1 MSQVTADRILET
13 STTTGTDT
21 ETRGQ
26 FAIMYAAISV
36 NSLVDTYVFDS
47 NWKTMDRTFLPMPVS
62 LLKLIIHGGM
72 MNESANFANAEAHRT
87 AMLLSTTPETYD
99 FSTGWTAVHV

>member
-1 MSQVTADRILET
+1 
-13 STTTGTDT
+13 
-21 ETRGQ
+21 
-26 FAIMYAAISV
+26 
-36 NSLVDTYVFDS
+36 
-47 NWKTMDRTFLPMPVS
+47 MPVS

-87 AMLLSTTPETYD
+87 AMLLSATPETYD